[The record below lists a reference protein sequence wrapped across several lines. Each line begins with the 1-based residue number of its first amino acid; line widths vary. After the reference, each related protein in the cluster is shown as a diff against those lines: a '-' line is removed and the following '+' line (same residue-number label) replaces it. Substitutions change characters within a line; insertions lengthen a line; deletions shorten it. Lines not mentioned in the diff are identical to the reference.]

1 MELEKFVDLPLGT
14 RFSYQGSEV
23 IWVVLERYGLGKV
36 AKWEGVIIGFHGQ
49 SICCVDETE
58 EKVKALEVV
67 VVEIPG
73 NCKIS
78 MGENVGWI
86 TGPYDAVKAVQKL
99 IIDGEEYRKDIHD
112 IGAGLK
118 ALAVEYA
125 NLVKEN
131 DETRNQL
138 EQANEAFLKDF
149 NTVTDLRAENKKL
162 ESKREYDIEV
172 MRTAQGLLKDG
183 AQGTIVDTVWVS
195 DESNATLWEL
205 LEMAIDGD

>member
-86 TGPYDAVKAVQKL
+86 TGPHDAVKAVQKL
-99 IIDGEEYRKDIHD
+99 IIDGEKYRKDIR
-112 IGAGLK
+112 
-118 ALAVEYA
+118 E
-125 NLVKEN
+125 
-131 DETRNQL
+131 
-138 EQANEAFLKDF
+138 
-149 NTVTDLRAENKKL
+149 L

-172 MRTAQGLLKDG
+172 MRTAQGLLNDG
-183 AQGTIVDTVWVS
+183 AQGAIVDTVWVS
-195 DESNATLWEL
+195 DDSNTTLWEL